1 MQMPTRVMCRRRSGM
16 RTPIAA
22 AVVAL
27 GLALQAC
34 ATGPSLSPSDQRAA
48 IRQMAS
54 ETLAQ
59 LDRSN
64 PGAQSKLRSAAGYAV
79 FSDVGMKMFYGGAAH
94 GGGLAVNTATRRDT
108 FMKMI
113 ELQPGYGFGI
123 ENFRIVFVFDTLEAF
138 NNFVNSGWEFGA
150 NAMAAAQSS
159 TGGGGGTSAVT
170 VSPGVT
176 MYQLT
181 EEGAIAGVSLT
192 GAKYYKDDTLN

>member
-1 MQMPTRVMCRRRSGM
+1 MRASIASGL
-16 RTPIAA
+16 
-22 AVVAL
+22 VVL
-27 GLALQAC
+27 GLGLQAC
-34 ATGPSLSPSDQRAA
+34 AMGPPASPPDQRAA

-64 PGAQSKLRSAAGYAV
+64 PGTQSKIRSAAGYAV

-94 GGGLAVNTATRRDT
+94 GGGLAVSNATRQAT

-123 ENFRIVFVFDTLEAF
+123 ENFRLVFVFATADALG
-138 NNFVNSGWEFGA
+138 NFVNSGWEFGA
-150 NAMAAAQSS
+150 NAMAAVQGS
-159 TGGGGGTSAVT
+159 TAGGGAAGAVT

-181 EEGAIAGVSLT
+181 EGGAIAGISLT
-192 GAKYYKDDTLN
+192 GAKYYKDPDLN